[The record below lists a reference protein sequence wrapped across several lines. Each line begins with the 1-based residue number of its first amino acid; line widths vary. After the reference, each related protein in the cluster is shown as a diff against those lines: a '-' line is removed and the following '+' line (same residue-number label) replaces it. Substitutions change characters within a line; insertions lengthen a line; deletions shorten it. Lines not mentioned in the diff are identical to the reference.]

1 MEHLLMR
8 KITIFNLLACAL
20 LIAGCGHWF
29 GIRGNGHVIA
39 EPRTVTDFSEIYADG
54 SFDIEWRSGAPAV
67 TVNTDDNLMRYIE
80 THVSDNKLRLRSRE
94 RLWPTH
100 GVKVLISSP
109 TRAGVKLTGASDAKV
124 PQLAGTS
131 FAVETTGAADVTL
144 DGTIDLLIADMTG
157 ASDLKGKSLQTKT
170 AEISTTGA
178 ADAIVN
184 VSETLKVTI
193 TGAGDVTYYG
203 NPKTIEKHVTGA
215 GSIRH
220 KD

>member
-1 MEHLLMR
+1 MR
-8 KITIFNLLACAL
+8 KITIITLLAGAL
-20 LIAGCGHWF
+20 LFAGCGHWF
-29 GIRGNGHVIA
+29 GIRGNGHVID

-54 SFDIEWRSGAPAV
+54 SFNIEWRSGSPAV
-67 TVNTDDNLMRYIE
+67 TVSTDDNLMRYIE
-80 THVSDNKLRLRSRE
+80 ARVSDNKLRLRSRE

-100 GVKVLISSP
+100 GVKVLVSSP
-109 TRAGVKLTGASDAKV
+109 TRSGVKLSGASDAKV
-124 PQLAGTS
+124 LQLSGHS

-144 DGTIDLLIADMTG
+144 DGTLDSLIADMTG
-157 ASDLKGKSLQTKT
+157 ASDLKAKSLQTKA

-178 ADAIVN
+178 GDAIVN
-184 VSETLKVTI
+184 VSEMLRVNI

-220 KD
+220 RD